1 MKNVVNRAL
10 VAEKKTYNCPATE
23 VITVN
28 AAYGLCQMVSKF
40 DLINGGATD
49 IVDPISG
56 GL

>member
-1 MKNVVNRAL
+1 MRKV
-10 VAEKKTYNCPATE
+10 YNCPATE

-28 AAYGLCQMVSKF
+28 ATYGLCQAVSKF

>member
-1 MKNVVNRAL
+1 MRKI
-10 VAEKKTYNCPATE
+10 YNCPATE

-40 DLINGGATD
+40 GLDYGGATD